1 VGDPKTRLVKVR
13 HVKSLVLLLGAAL
26 LLPGRP
32 ALAQDST
39 AGRDTAAAKTAARAS
54 FDALK
59 SLAGTWS
66 GTVKTDPTNRDLD
79 GPIHVT
85 LRVGSQG
92 NVIVHEIAPGGM
104 PEPTLIYMEGDRL
117 TLVHYCEAGN
127 RPRLVARRFPDP
139 KIADFELADISGS
152 RRPLS
157 LRHFVFTVIDPDH
170 HTEDWTFVLESGQE
184 LRARFDLRRVAPGVA
199 VPSGK

>member
-1 VGDPKTRLVKVR
+1 VKERLVK
-13 HVKSLVLLLGAAL
+13 SLGLLLAAAL
-26 LLPGRP
+26 FLAGRP

-39 AGRDTAAAKTAARAS
+39 AARDTAAATTGARAS
-54 FDALK
+54 FDVLK

-79 GPIHVT
+79 GAIHVT
-85 LRVGSQG
+85 LRVGSG
-92 NVIVHEIAPGGM
+92 GSVIVHEIAPGGM
-104 PEPTLIYMEGDRL
+104 PEPTLIYMEGDGL

-152 RRPLS
+152 RKPLF
-157 LRHFVFTVIDPDH
+157 LRHLVFTVIDPDH
-170 HTEDWTFVLESGQE
+170 HTEDWTFVLENGAE
-184 LRARFDLRRVAPGVA
+184 LRARFDVRRVAPSVA